1 MSPRDYITSY
11 KSLSSESHSCPPASL
26 EEASRHAVREPMWQG
41 MQSCNHTEF
50 NGANNLSARGHGL
63 LPAESSDENAVQ
75 PAH

>member
-11 KSLSSESHSCPPASL
+11 KTLSSESHSCPPAAL

-41 MQSCNHTEF
+41 MQSYNHGGF

-63 LPAESSDENAVQ
+63 LPAESSDKNAVQ